1 MTPPRRRYRTDL
13 TDAQWQVLGSL
24 IPNPS
29 PAGGLSSTSAASCSV
44 RCCTGCGRRAARGG
58 CWPTTCRR
66 GSPSTTTSAAG
77 GWRGVGSGSCGY
89 CALASGSAR
98 AGGPRR
104 APQSWTAR
112 ACGPPKG
119 GAARLRRRQ
128 ASQRP
133 QAPPVGRHPGA
144 AAGRAR
150 EPRQRQRPGWRCRA
164 AGPAGPTP
172 AAAAALWLGG
182 RRLPRGI
189 PGLGAG
195 KVQDRLSGGGAR

>member
-1 MTPPRRRYRTDL
+1 VTPPRRRYRTDL

-24 IPNPS
+24 IPQPK
-29 PAGGLSSTSAASCSV
+29 PGGRPVLHQRRELLNAMLYW
-44 RCCTGCGRRAARGG
+44 RRAG
-58 CWPTTCRR
+58 CAWRLLAHDLPPGR
-66 GSPSTTTSAAG
+66 PSTTTSAAG

-98 AGGPRR
+98 AGAHAERR
-104 APQSWTAR
+104 SPGQPER
-112 ACGPPKG
+112 ADHRKG
-119 GAARLRRRQ
+119 GAVRLRRRQ

-133 QAPPVGRHPGA
+133 QAPPAGRHPGA

-172 AAAAALWLGG
+172 AATAALWLGG

>member
-1 MTPPRRRYRTDL
+1 VTPPRRRYRTDL

-24 IPNPS
+24 IPQPKPGGR
-29 PAGGLSSTSAASCSV
+29 PAVHQRRELLNAMLYWRRAGCAWRLLPNDLPPWKTVYHYFRCWRLDGRWQQIVRVLRARERVRQGRRPTPSAAILDSQSV
-44 RCCTGCGRRAARGG
+44 RTTERG
-58 CWPTTCRR
+58 
-66 GSPSTTTSAAG
+66 A
-77 GWRGVGSGSCGY
+77 V
-89 CALASGSAR
+89 
-98 AGGPRR
+98 
-104 APQSWTAR
+104 
-112 ACGPPKG
+112 
-119 GAARLRRRQ
+119 RLRRRQ
-128 ASQRP
+128 EGQRP
-133 QAPPVGRHPGA
+133 QAPPAGRHPGA

-172 AAAAALWLGG
+172 AAAAALWLSG